1 MNRQRSIFAAILLLC
16 LATLGYGQNAAPGQ
30 SKAAEQPSP
39 ALLPPAFGGWQL
51 QGRIETSHDASAADP
66 ANAAILKEYGFIDF
80 ASGTYTRDD
89 GRTVTIRAARFADAT
104 GAFGAYTFYLQPDM
118 RREEIGDQGA
128 SSGKHALFYRGQI
141 VVDASFSQES
151 PMSAAELRS
160 LAGMLPLPPANA
172 GKLPS
177 VLFFM
182 PPHGYVANTQK
193 LAVGPVSY
201 STLGAPLSANL
212 VNFNADPDITQGQ
225 YTTPGG
231 DATLLLIYYPNA
243 QVAAAQLH
251 QIDPKFKESPG
262 IAAVDN
268 AGQFVI
274 KRTGPILAIAS
285 GPASESD
292 LKSLLGRVNY
302 EANVT
307 WNQRTSLD
315 ASNDIGGLLVN
326 IILLCFI
333 LGAMA
338 IVAGIAF
345 GGFRILM
352 KRWFPDRVFDRP
364 EQVEFIALH
373 LTETIVSEN
382 SGQAPERHRRPSDQA

>member
-1 MNRQRSIFAAILLLC
+1 MTRPRFISASVLLLC
-16 LATLGYGQNAAPGQ
+16 LTTLGYAQNAPAEPKAPEQ
-30 SKAAEQPSP
+30 STSAF
-39 ALLPPAFGGWQL
+39 LPPTFAGWQL
-51 QGRIETSHDASAADP
+51 QGKLQTSHDASSADP
-66 ANAAILKEYGFIDF
+66 ADAAILNEYGFNDF
-80 ASGTYTRDD
+80 ASGTYARDD

-151 PMSAAELRS
+151 PMSAAELRD
-160 LAGMLPLPPANA
+160 LAGKLPPPGGNA

-182 PPHGYVANTQK
+182 PTHGYVANTQK
-193 LAVGPVSY
+193 LAVGPATY
-201 STLGAPLSANL
+201 STLTAPIPANQ
-212 VNFNADPDITQGQ
+212 VNFSTDPDITQGQ

-243 QVAAAQLH
+243 QVAAAQLR
-251 QIDPKFKESPG
+251 QIDPRFKESPG
-262 IAAVDN
+262 VTAVDN
-268 AGQFVI
+268 TGQFII
-274 KRTGPILAIAS
+274 KRTGPILAVAS

-292 LKSLLGRVNY
+292 LKSLLSRVNY

-364 EQVEFIALH
+364 EQVEFIALR
-373 LTETIVSEN
+373 LSETTVLIE
-382 SGQAPERHRRPSDQA
+382 PEQPPEERSRPSGNG